1 MESTIRL
8 KTVFVLP
15 LLLLSRLNL
24 DVHVDGQDRIRT
36 VLHAYTYREVRTPA
50 PHLLTCG
57 LSSLVAVR
65 GAFHRRT
72 ILVAYKIQL
81 CWLPEIRRDPI
92 LWARHERS
100 GVHEVCMKCV
110 HSTEHCPTRPTRSS
124 GHSRMSHR
132 PDRRPWLLTESKIGW
147 WGLCV
152 NPE

>member
-57 LSSLVAVR
+57 LSSA
-65 GAFHRRT
+65 RRRASVVT
-72 ILVAYKIQL
+72 AARFSSRLQDTRFVGYLSRSDA
-81 CWLPEIRRDPI
+81 IRSCGRDMNG
-92 LWARHERS
+92 R
-100 GVHEVCMKCV
+100 VCMKCA
-110 HSTEHCPTRPTRSS
+110 
-124 GHSRMSHR
+124 
-132 PDRRPWLLTESKIGW
+132 
-147 WGLCV
+147 
-152 NPE
+152 